1 MKRLHCGKLWAL
13 RDMLDPC
20 VQDDFEDGGGLL
32 LVTCPTCG
40 STVSVLLALVPIDEL
55 GELPGIEA
63 VITERGVSFVNAAEL
78 EDAMARAA

>member
-1 MKRLHCGKLWAL
+1 MKRLHCGRLWRLSEMQDA
-13 RDMLDPC
+13 C

-40 STVSVLLALVPIDEL
+40 STVSVLLALVPLDEL
-55 GELPGIEA
+55 AELPGIEA
-63 VITERGVSFVNAAEL
+63 VLTPEGVRFVNAAAL